1 MKLRHMI
8 MGSLA
13 LALVSMSVLATPAV
27 AASNDQTIVIKDHK
41 FVPDTIEIPAD
52 ARIKLI
58 VDNQDATPEEFE
70 SHDLRIEKII
80 PGNTKGIIRIGPLP
94 KGEYSFV
101 GEFHEDTA
109 KGKIIVK

>member
-1 MKLRHMI
+1 MKFRHVV
-8 MGSLA
+8 MGSIA
-13 LALVSMSVLATPAV
+13 LALVSMSVLPGQAR
-27 AASNDQTIVIKDHK
+27 AASDEQTIVIKDHK
-41 FVPDTIEIPAD
+41 FIPDTIEIPAE

-58 VDNQDATPEEFE
+58 VDNQDSTPEEFE
-70 SHDLRIEKII
+70 SKDLRIEKII

-101 GEFHEDTA
+101 GEFHEDIA